1 MKSNSRPLGRFGLRL
16 EIPTTSQPADKKDS
30 MAATPMRPLAPAT
43 STLFLMVIPVP
54 EVGLEGIEAV
64 LQGHL
69 VSPWVAGCSPAGL
82 GGEHDSRTGRGVDAQ
97 IAFHLYKW

>member
-1 MKSNSRPLGRFGLRL
+1 MKSKLRPLGRAGLRL
-16 EIPTTSQPADKKDS
+16 EMPTTSQPADKKAS

-54 EVGLEGIEAV
+54 EVGLEGVEAV

-69 VSPWVAGCSPAGL
+69 VSPWVPGCSPAGL
-82 GGEHDSRTGRGVDAQ
+82 ART
-97 IAFHLYKW
+97 